1 MAATNASLTRQVESL
16 TTQADVLR
24 RGVAASSSSDDHVQ
38 LLMEQA
44 RQFQADFESE
54 KRDRIAAKAQI
65 SELQQQLAAANT
77 EVCYLFNTF
86 QLSRTDENCAGLEVG

>member
-1 MAATNASLTRQVESL
+1 VESL

-24 RGVAASSSSDDHVQ
+24 RGLAASGSSDEHVQ

-54 KRDRIAAKAQI
+54 KRDRIAAEARI
-65 SELQQQLAAANT
+65 TELQHQLATAT
-77 EVCYLFNTF
+77 VQVCCL
-86 QLSRTDENCAGLEVG
+86 LRL